1 MATVLKMFNIHIDNK
16 HGKEHL
22 FSKLVIVLEISARLK
37 INDKKW
43 VGYWLAAE
51 EAIDG
56 IECKMWG
63 I

>member
-1 MATVLKMFNIHIDNK
+1 MFNIHIDNK
-16 HGKEHL
+16 HSKEHL

-43 VGYWLAAE
+43 VGYWLATE